1 MWTWL
6 AVALPLPAIGAD
18 RVPAGEP
25 GASEQAVASGPTDT
39 SLDLLEYL
47 GYWEEEDV
55 DWLMAERAVRDVE
68 ESKPAPGTEL
78 QEQGT

>member
-1 MWTWL
+1 MWTCL

-25 GASEQAVASGPTDT
+25 GASEQAAASGPTDT

-47 GYWEEEDV
+47 GYWDEEDV
-55 DWLMAERAVRDVE
+55 DWLMAERSVRDVE